1 METDQEKLQKIAN
14 QLGPAQS
21 RVELK
26 SGIVATGDPSKE
38 QQVKEPKKKRA
49 DTFFISTVDS
59 VDDGV
64 APSKTYQIRTRT
76 FLNNVKNFPNKDN
89 IKVMLVTPNQ
99 YKALGLTTLDN
110 VAYNQETFTKEE
122 LAKLSSVDEG
132 LVTAV
137 YVEQDGS
144 SLYYIDK
151 DGKRLSKVDGNQAD
165 VNSLVFANMPTAS
178 LYYNYKDAKGNP
190 VPRFKQGEEAEAKAY
205 MEAWKAF
212 RTELFSP
219 ENTSPNLYSFTISRG
234 MAVENKVDGKSET
247 NHVGDNLIPEKK
259 IKNQANL
266 IVISTTGTI
275 SHNGENYNIPKGRAM
290 LQYGDTLQWLNNRK
304 FTKDEAKSIFE
315 ALRLMSEDIQNKA
328 KAGKA
333 VDFNPLYASFLQNVL
348 FWKKGGE
355 TKNNQMYID
364 ERTMDLYLGGNKYNF
379 ANLAGSEKE
388 IVAQLQNTFNTVNN
402 DSVKKNDEQFTELY
416 FEDNYLKD
424 RQWPNYQSYLLSSKL
439 PNGKGRSIIDT
450 PLSTS
455 VSKPSDSLPYNY
467 RQKYT
472 TLGGLELSVQKI
484 TKTEVPVASTGATE
498 IGGYK
503 MDGTTVHSKELKN
516 LGTVTF
522 TARLDSNGVPLVT
535 PLSIENLES
544 IVADPAQT
552 TPYFNFLKNEQ
563 LFDARRSEQELM
575 YDFVSVALQ
584 NQLTKMKEAAPV
596 ETAPAAPVVSDVE
609 AKKADIE
616 KRRQA
621 SLTSITETYDK
632 VTDFY
637 IGKSIIT
644 DTNGNQKTVSDTADV
659 FSKDKYARLKE
670 QINAEY
676 DAELAAL
683 EGTAPTDQEN
693 IEKLQKL
700 EDTVDSTEE
709 DELRSEE
716 HTSQLQSH

>member
-1 METDQEKLQKIAN
+1 
-14 QLGPAQS
+14 
-21 RVELK
+21 
-26 SGIVATGDPSKE
+26 
-38 QQVKEPKKKRA
+38 
-49 DTFFISTVDS
+49 
-59 VDDGV
+59 
-64 APSKTYQIRTRT
+64 
-76 FLNNVKNFPNKDN
+76 
-89 IKVMLVTPNQ
+89 
-99 YKALGLTTLDN
+99 
-110 VAYNQETFTKEE
+110 
-122 LAKLSSVDEG
+122 
-132 LVTAV
+132 
-137 YVEQDGS
+137 
-144 SLYYIDK
+144 
-151 DGKRLSKVDGNQAD
+151 
-165 VNSLVFANMPTAS
+165 MPTAS

-450 PLSTS
+450 PLDRKST
-455 VSKPSDSLPYNY
+455 
-467 RQKYT
+467 
-472 TLGGLELSVQKI
+472 
-484 TKTEVPVASTGATE
+484 
-498 IGGYK
+498 
-503 MDGTTVHSKELKN
+503 
-516 LGTVTF
+516 
-522 TARLDSNGVPLVT
+522 RLNS
-535 PLSIENLES
+535 
-544 IVADPAQT
+544 
-552 TPYFNFLKNEQ
+552 
-563 LFDARRSEQELM
+563 
-575 YDFVSVALQ
+575 
-584 NQLTKMKEAAPV
+584 
-596 ETAPAAPVVSDVE
+596 
-609 AKKADIE
+609 
-616 KRRQA
+616 
-621 SLTSITETYDK
+621 
-632 VTDFY
+632 
-637 IGKSIIT
+637 
-644 DTNGNQKTVSDTADV
+644 
-659 FSKDKYARLKE
+659 
-670 QINAEY
+670 
-676 DAELAAL
+676 
-683 EGTAPTDQEN
+683 
-693 IEKLQKL
+693 
-700 EDTVDSTEE
+700 
-709 DELRSEE
+709 
-716 HTSQLQSH
+716 SH